1 MFRQVGHNLG
11 HQVVKSFL
19 RKHNLDAWLSQWP
32 CDRCRSLP
40 SKSLGVGWC
49 WMTINLVFRYSI
61 VDHYQSWL
69 GWSQFMLW
77 VCRRIG
83 DPGLIIIVAYDI
95 IFDNFCDPYW
105 NGHAA
110 GISQFQTHRDI
121 QGPDLSRSSGRGGL
135 HLLFNAIWEWSE
147 MCCINII
154 E

>member
-77 VCRRIG
+77 VCRRIE

-110 GISQFQTHRDI
+110 GISQFQTTETSK
-121 QGPDLSRSSGRGGL
+121 DLICRAHQVVEDFICFSMLYG
-135 HLLFNAIWEWSE
+135 NDQKCAA
-147 MCCINII
+147 
-154 E
+154 